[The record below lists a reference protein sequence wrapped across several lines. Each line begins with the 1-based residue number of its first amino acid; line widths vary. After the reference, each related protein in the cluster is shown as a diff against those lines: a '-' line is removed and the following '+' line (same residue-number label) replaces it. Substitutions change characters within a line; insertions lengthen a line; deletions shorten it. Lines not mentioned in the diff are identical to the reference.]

1 MKINKNHVYIT
12 DDGRR
17 FYTAQVVDSY
27 EGTTYDQT
35 VIFEERGDDL
45 SPQVVEYYYGEPYYI
60 ETKAYVDAWI
70 ANGN

>member
-1 MKINKNHVYIT
+1 MKINKNHVYISEH
-12 DDGRR
+12 GRR

-27 EGTTYDQT
+27 EGTTHDQT

-45 SPQVVEYYYGEPYYI
+45 SPRVVDYYYGEPQFVY
-60 ETKAYVDAWI
+60 TKVYVDAWI